1 LDNTAICGKQKSNIM
16 QLILEMQV
24 VSLLPKHLKQISRF
38 RFLCNFALNN
48 AGSEILTGIALG
60 FIFSVVVLIH
70 C

>member
-1 LDNTAICGKQKSNIM
+1 M